1 MLMNFIL
8 MSFHYCDKSLN
19 LMISK
24 LEMNFHNIDKQAG
37 AELGQAQPELGIRLN
52 CDLFKPGKLIIGL
65 ELGLN
70 TIPGSTHVA

>member
-1 MLMNFIL
+1 MKCIDEMEDAEIKN
-8 MSFHYCDKSLN
+8 
-19 LMISK
+19 K
-24 LEMNFHNIDKQAG
+24 LESWKYRRKQAG